1 MRGVSFPRRH
11 ERSFGDDASRRCHQ
25 KQSVVVFFFAAI
37 AAVAYTARV
46 CETSIAGTTGITAYK
61 VEGMIRNASRLM
73 FQHQDEINDAV
84 TVTFL

>member
-1 MRGVSFPRRH
+1 MVCPFLGGTRDRLGTTLQGAAT
-11 ERSFGDDASRRCHQ
+11 RSNPWSY
-25 KQSVVVFFFAAI
+25 FFFAAI